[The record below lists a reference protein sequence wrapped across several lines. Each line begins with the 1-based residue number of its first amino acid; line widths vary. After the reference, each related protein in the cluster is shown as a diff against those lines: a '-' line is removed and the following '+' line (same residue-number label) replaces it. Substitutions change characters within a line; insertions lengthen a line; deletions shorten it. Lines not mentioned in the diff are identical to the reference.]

1 MAAGLKIRVRLLRVA
16 MGGKLRGGTIID
28 TGGNGDF
35 TPEGE
40 AGMMGTLNPDVM
52 LTGEGGT
59 MT

>member
-1 MAAGLKIRVRLLRVA
+1 
-16 MGGKLRGGTIID
+16 MGGKLWGGTIID
-28 TGGNGDF
+28 TGGNGEF